1 VANIAAFQ
9 MLFTFPH
16 SVGVASGRPGAS
28 KYLVGNQANYLFYS
42 DPHRVQ
48 PAIPCRSSSESPSD
62 IESEELKNAY
72 GHTVHR
78 YSTAELETFHCAR
91 VRKIPVASLDPS
103 MLLGFVCK
111 DEEDW
116 KDFQVRVRGLSKP
129 VFSVR
134 DKPLSC
140 LESDES
146 VGTKTIWKEMA
157 LDVTREFD
165 EESDLSF
172 GDESTTG
179 HAGSLNGHYSDDTND
194 AKVDER
200 SSSSL
205 SLVVNLG
212 T

>member
-1 VANIAAFQ
+1 
-9 MLFTFPH
+9 MLFTFPQ
-16 SVGVASGRPGAS
+16 SVGVAGGRPGAS
-28 KYLVGNQANYLFYS
+28 KYLVGSQADHLFYL
-42 DPHRVQ
+42 DPHHVQ
-48 PAIPCRSSSESPSD
+48 PAIPLRSSSESSSD
-62 IESEELKNAY
+62 IESEGLKSAY

-78 YSTAELETFHCAR
+78 YSTAELETFHCPR
-91 VRKIPVASLDPS
+91 VRKMPVASLDPS
-103 MLLGFVCK
+103 LLLGFVCK

-134 DKPLSC
+134 DEPLSW
-140 LESDES
+140 LECDES
-146 VGTKTIWKEMA
+146 LGTKTMWKEMA

-165 EESDLSF
+165 EKSDLSF

-179 HAGSLNGHYSDDTND
+179 HAGSLIGHYSDNTND
-194 AKVDER
+194 AKIDEC

-205 SLVVNLG
+205 SLVVHLG